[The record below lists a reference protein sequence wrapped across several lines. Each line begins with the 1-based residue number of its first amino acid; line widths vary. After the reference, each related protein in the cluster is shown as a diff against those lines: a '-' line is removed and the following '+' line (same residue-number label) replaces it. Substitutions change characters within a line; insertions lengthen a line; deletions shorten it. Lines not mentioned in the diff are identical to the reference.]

1 MGFSEEDAFF
11 LPDCYLKAN
20 AIGLGQRMPG
30 QQIAECWR
38 STDAVSKIIRTAAD
52 VAGFKD
58 VQVGAHDFRKAI
70 HPFLARNGEMNVKQE
85 TAIQLNFGH
94 TPSEVIK
101 KNYTNMSDL
110 HRQEYLDE
118 LCRAALGRSN
128 TALVLAYERGIISID
143 DPDYSPAEELHKE
156 ATNKCNRLEVR
167 KKLSDHLPHYGN
179 DESKTVP

>member
-1 MGFSEEDAFF
+1 MGFSGEDAFF

-30 QQIAECWR
+30 QQTAECQR

-58 VQVGAHDFRKAI
+58 IQVGAHDFRKAI
-70 HPFLARNGEMNVKQE
+70 HPFLARNGDMDVKQE

-94 TPSEVIK
+94 TPSEVSK

-118 LCRAALGRSN
+118 LCRAALGRDN
-128 TALVLAYERGIISID
+128 TALVRAYERDIIFTD
-143 DPDYSPAEELHKE
+143 DPDYFRAKGLHKKQP
-156 ATNKCNRLEVR
+156 AGGKGR
-167 KKLSDHLPHYGN
+167 K
-179 DESKTVP
+179 EQ